1 MLSYVFLTDI
11 GDSVRYNLMQHIA
24 APMTE
29 REPHH
34 PASSELPP
42 ELVAAIAD
50 VDYACL
56 TIGTDAG
63 TALLVKAPT
72 SDIDSA
78 RGRIPIQLNHE
89 LYDHPSSP
97 VIRLALRIYD
107 QPATP
112 LAMETFINV
121 ADDAQHADYAAL
133 ADQDEIALFF
143 LDEQL
148 QQRLTK
154 RISHSGRDVVP
165 QVLTAAEQLLARIPP
180 EQFNFERAKQAI
192 MEATRL

>member
-1 MLSYVFLTDI
+1 
-11 GDSVRYNLMQHIA
+11 
-24 APMTE
+24 MTE

-34 PASSELPP
+34 STSSELPP

-63 TALLVKAPT
+63 TALLVKAPG
-72 SDIDSA
+72 SEIDAA
-78 RGRIPIQLNHE
+78 RDRVPIQLGHE
-89 LYDHPSSP
+89 LYDHPNAP

-107 QPATP
+107 QPEAP

-121 ADDAQHADYAAL
+121 ADDAQRADYAAL
-133 ADQDEIALFF
+133 ADQDEIALLF

-148 QQRLTK
+148 QQRLAK
-154 RISHSGRDVVP
+154 RISHAGRDVVS
-165 QVLTAAEQLLARIPP
+165 QVLTTAEQLLARMPP
-180 EQFNFERAKQAI
+180 EQFDFERAKQAI